1 MPPHQLTNNLSEKSK
16 KLLDVYMS
24 DFGMQFAY
32 GKDGAL
38 QIHQQHAPVAVDLV
52 YNI

>member
-1 MPPHQLTNNLSEKSK
+1 MYTWAILVSSYRSNIS
-16 KLLDVYMS
+16 
-24 DFGMQFAY
+24 GMQFAY